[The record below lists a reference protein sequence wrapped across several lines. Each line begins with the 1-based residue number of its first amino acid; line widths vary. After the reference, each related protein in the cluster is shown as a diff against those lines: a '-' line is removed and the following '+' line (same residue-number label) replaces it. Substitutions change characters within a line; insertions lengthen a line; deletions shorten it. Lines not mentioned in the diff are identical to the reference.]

1 MYIENEWKFLV
12 SKEQFG
18 EIRLFFEENFQI
30 QKNSFEQTNYYYDT
44 KDFCLSKEGI
54 TARIREKNK
63 KLNGTYK
70 KHLENGMSKEET
82 FIIDSIPE
90 FIMYGENRLIKLGSL
105 TTKRDVFFVE
115 NICEICFDKNSYLG
129 KTDYEIEIEF
139 IGNYSGII
147 YLPKK
152 THIKSKSDRFIS
164 KLNEIILSKEVNKE
178 KSI

>member
-63 KLNGTYK
+63 KLKGTFK
-70 KHLENGMSKEET
+70 KHLGNGISNEES
-82 FIIDSIPE
+82 FYVDSIPE
-90 FIMYGENRLIKLGSL
+90 LINYSEKHLIKLGSL

-115 NICEICFDKNSYLG
+115 NMCEICFDENTYLG
-129 KTDYEIEIEF
+129 KTDYEIEVEF
-139 IGNYSGII
+139 IGDYFGII
-147 YLPKK
+147 YLPQK
-152 THIKSKSDRFIS
+152 TKSKSKSDRFLS
-164 KLNEIILSKEVNKE
+164 KLSEIILLKEVNKE
-178 KSI
+178 NSV